1 MSAGR
6 RTLLA
11 AIVSASLAALWL
23 HLLTL
28 QADDTT
34 APGDGEPE
42 LYIEQPQWRSFDRNG
57 GLVRELTAGRLE
69 KWSGDNQARLSEPRL
84 QLVDSRRQ
92 HWQAE
97 ARLGWLDEDS
107 RLLRLERQV
116 RLEREPRD
124 NGLVV
129 TTQTL
134 QISERDGLIETDR
147 AVVLESGNWHFT
159 ATGMRAELG
168 RQQLQLLGNVRG
180 IHD

>member
-1 MSAGR
+1 MSARR
-6 RTLLA
+6 RTLLTVTA
-11 AIVSASLAALWL
+11 AAGLAALWL

-28 QADDTT
+28 HADDTA
-34 APGDGEPE
+34 APRAAGPE

-57 GLVRELTAGRLE
+57 GLVRELAAGRLE
-69 KWSGDNQARLSEPRL
+69 KWPGDDLARLSEPRL

-92 HWQAE
+92 HWKAG
-97 ARLGWLDEDS
+97 ARVGWLDEDS
-107 RLLRLERQV
+107 RRLRLEQQV
-116 RLEREPRD
+116 RLEREPQD
-124 NGLVV
+124 SGLVV

-134 QISERDGLIETDR
+134 QIGDQDGLIETDS